1 MSSDLLHLHALAWKK
16 VQIQK
21 LQDCT
26 ASKVFLYS
34 YALLSSDFM
43 VTPCDVSIR
52 ICPQQSCVQKVG
64 MLTQQLTHPQF

>member
-26 ASKVFLYS
+26 ASKAFPYS

-43 VTPCDVSIR
+43 ATPSTEL
-52 ICPQQSCVQKVG
+52 CPKGWNAYAAAYAPAVLAYAQE
-64 MLTQQLTHPQF
+64 